1 MKKDYSKVFDKYIKK
16 NDSVVAHDER
26 ARELLD
32 AVKNGSVKYARVTRT
47 EDTARDISWVDD
59 LMEGIKHIQNI
70 VDNPKSG
77 LKSIHYIVP
86 AELAKKTGPESI
98 VHLATHSQ
106 FVKNIEDDGTI
117 VPSKIQVSE
126 AEIDYATYEN
136 RFVMTLIK
144 RVYMYVEKRYVYLKR
159 YASLKNS
166 DILYLDNDFKFGD
179 TNITTTT
186 TITMSQPTETNEEM
200 LREISKSL
208 EDLEFIRKYSTY
220 FMNCQFMKEF
230 MKGAPKVSS
239 PIMQTNVIRKNPHYH
254 ACFQLWQ
261 FLNKEEH
268 ASMEFLVDEDVKQL
282 TKEERER
289 IDYINY
295 LSCLDVIIGK
305 DLSSMRFTKK
315 KYNTQVLKSID
326 ERLFLNDKFQ
336 PFELVR
342 ADEQYFKSLAEPLER
357 KLAGKSTK
365 VQNKVFKKTKK
376 ELAQIEKEKRALLA
390 LKRRK
395 EREAAK
401 LDRLAEQRRIQEQN
415 RLEKEAIAA
424 AKQAEKDRLAEL
436 ENLRKEIKSQ
446 AIKDK
451 NEKPKELITP
461 VTPVKR
467 KQKGEAI
474 TEGKT
479 EFEKVKV
486 SKSDS
491 FRKEK
496 FDGKEKL

>member
-16 NDSVVAHDER
+16 NDSVIAHDER

-47 EDTARDISWVDD
+47 EDTARDVSWVGD

-77 LKSIHYIVP
+77 LKSMYYIVP

-200 LREISKSL
+200 LREIAKSL

-315 KYNTQVLKSID
+315 KYTTQVLKSID

-357 KLAGKSTK
+357 KLAGKSPR
-365 VQNKVFKKTKK
+365 VQNKVFKKTKQ

-401 LDRLAEQRRIQEQN
+401 LDRIAEQRRIQEQN

-424 AKQAEKDRLAEL
+424 AKQAEKDRITEL
-436 ENLRKEIKSQ
+436 ENLRKEIRSQ
-446 AIKDK
+446 AIQDK
-451 NEKPKELITP
+451 NKKPEELITP
-461 VTPVKR
+461 VTPK
-467 KQKGEAI
+467 KIKLKGEI
-474 TEGKT
+474 KEEIKP

-491 FRKEK
+491 FKKVK

>member
-16 NDSVVAHDER
+16 NDSVVAHDQR
-26 ARELLD
+26 AKELLD
-32 AVKNGSVKYARVTRT
+32 AVKSGTVKYARVTRT
-47 EDTARDISWVDD
+47 EDTARDVSWVGD
-59 LMEGIKHIQNI
+59 LMEGIKHIQNV

-77 LKSIHYIVP
+77 LKSVNYIVP

-106 FVKNIEDDGTI
+106 FVKDIQADGTI

-126 AEIDYATYEN
+126 AETDYATYEN

-159 YASLKNS
+159 YASLTNS

-179 TNITTTT
+179 TSITTTT
-186 TITMSQPTETNEEM
+186 TIQMSQPTETNQEM
-200 LREISKSL
+200 LNEIAKSL

-220 FMNCQFMKEF
+220 FMNCQFIKEF
-230 MKGAPKVSS
+230 MKGAAKVSS
-239 PIMQTNVIRKNPHYH
+239 PIMQTNVIRKNPDYH

-268 ASMEFLVDEDVKQL
+268 TSMEFLVDEDIKQL

-315 KYNTQVLKSID
+315 QYSTQVLKSID

-336 PFELVR
+336 PFELIR
-342 ADEQYFKSLAEPLER
+342 ADEQYFKSLAEPLEI
-357 KLAGKSTK
+357 KIAGKSPR
-365 VQNKVFKKTKK
+365 VQNKVFKKTKQ
-376 ELAQIEKEKRALLA
+376 ELAQIEKEKKALLA

-401 LDRLAEQRRIQEQN
+401 LDRIEEQRRIQEEK
-415 RLEKEAIAA
+415 RLEKEAIDAE
-424 AKQAEKDRLAEL
+424 KQAEKDRITEL

-446 AIKDK
+446 AILDK

-461 VTPVKR
+461 VKPEEK
-467 KQKGEAI
+467 KQKVEI
-474 TEGKT
+474 TEEDKP
-479 EFEKVKV
+479 EFEKVEV

-491 FRKEK
+491 FEKEK